1 MSVIT
6 SLLGK
11 KKTIIGMVHFP
22 PLPGAPLY
30 RDESGMDCILERVS
44 SDIKALQDGGI
55 DAVMFCN
62 ENDRPYSLSADFS
75 TIAAMSFIIGQI
87 SSEISVPFGV
97 DVLWDPKAA
106 LAIAK
111 ATGAS
116 FIREVI
122 TGSYSSD
129 MGYWNTNVGDL
140 YRYRKLIDADNVEVL
155 FNISAEFAS
164 STDRR
169 PLEEIARSVVFSSLA
184 DGILVSGPMTGLP
197 TSREQL
203 YKVKNAVGDVPV
215 LANTGV
221 KPGNVSELL
230 EVADGAIVGTS
241 LKEEGLTWNQV
252 DSARVRNFMKK
263 VNSLR

>member
-1 MSVIT
+1 MFQIT
-6 SLLGK
+6 SLLQQ
-11 KKTIIGMVHFP
+11 KKTVIGMIHFP

-30 RDESGMDCILERVS
+30 NDGDGMKVILERVS
-44 SDIKALQDGGI
+44 ADLVALQEGGI

-62 ENDRPYSLSADFS
+62 ENDRPYSLDADFS
-75 TIAAMSFIIGQI
+75 TVSAMSFVIGQVSCDI
-87 SSEISVPFGV
+87 SIPFGI

-106 LAIAK
+106 MAIAK

-140 YRYRKLIDADNVEVL
+140 YRYRKLIDAGNVEVL

-164 STDRR
+164 SADRR
-169 PLEEIARSVVFSSLA
+169 PLEEVARSVVFSSLA

-197 TSREQL
+197 TSRGQL
-203 YKVKNAVGDVPV
+203 QTVKGAVGDVPV

-221 KPGNVSELL
+221 KPENVLELM

-241 LKEEGLTWNQV
+241 LKKDGVTWNPV
-252 DSARVRNFMKK
+252 DPVRVREFMKM
-263 VNSLR
+263 VNKLK

>member
-1 MSVIT
+1 MTGIT
-6 SLLGK
+6 SLLRE

-30 RDESGMDCILERVS
+30 KEKCDMKCILEKIT
-44 SDIKALQDGGI
+44 SDLNALQNGSI

-62 ENDRPYSLSADFS
+62 ENDRPYSLNADFS
-75 TIAAMSFIIGQI
+75 TVAAMSFVIGQI
-87 SSEISVPFGV
+87 SSEITVPFGV

-129 MGYWNTNVGDL
+129 MGYWNTNVGEL
-140 YRYRKLIDADNVEVL
+140 YRYRKLINADNVEIL

-164 STDRR
+164 NSDRR
-169 PLEEIARSVVFSSLA
+169 PLDEIARSVVFSSLA

-197 TSREQL
+197 TSREEL
-203 YKVKNAVGDVPV
+203 FKVKKSVGDVPV

-221 KPGNVSELL
+221 KLKNVSELL
-230 EVADGAIVGTS
+230 EVADGAVVGTS
-241 LKEEGLTWNQV
+241 LKKDGLTWNPV
-252 DSARVRNFMKK
+252 DPVRVRTLMNK
-263 VNSLR
+263 VNSPE